1 MPTNQQPPQ
10 SSSSN
15 PVPQSQ
21 YGTLD
26 STQHA
31 WIDKA
36 PSSPTHFLSRASRRL
51 PELQQQLQ
59 LNPELTANE
68 QADGHLPTEREPLL
82 SYHSSKPS
90 SPLTSP
96 STQQA
101 PPQAHSANQH
111 RSGSNDSLSTSHSN
125 SHQQAL
131 STNSRPL
138 PAKKLGTFDG
148 VFLPTILSIFNV
160 VYFMRFGYCIGQIG
174 LLGTVCLLLIAYL
187 INILTVFSLSAIA
200 TNGQVRGGGAYY
212 LISRTLGP
220 EFGGSIGI
228 LFCLSQ
234 AMTAAMNIIGFVE
247 AMITITQLHLYRSH
261 QDTVNGDPQIQNT
274 STSVIRYFLKTAALL
289 GATFACIVLGKQ
301 KIFCSMTRSVSL
313 LLLFTLLSMLFSFI
327 NKSPFSDPVQHLN
340 YTSFSIATFK
350 KNLYPDFQFLDDGSS
365 TKIQVK
371 FSDYQRV
378 FGIIFPSLSGIL
390 AGSSLSGELGKPS
403 KSLPSGMISALISII
418 TVYLVTL
425 VCLSLTCAREAFT
438 VPNQLGFLNLIV
450 LQISSYPALMSL
462 GLLLCTLF
470 SSIMGI
476 TVCGKILQAVSR
488 DGLIP
493 IMKPFFS
500 QGSTIGDDPVYSI
513 LLCFIVC
520 QIALFCNV
528 SQLAIHITTISL
540 LVFAC
545 INLACFTL
553 RVAGSPN
560 FRPSFRLFSEW
571 TALLGL
577 ALALL
582 SMYLVGPVSAS
593 TSIIAMIT
601 LFVVI
606 HYSSPAKQWG
616 EVTQSIIYHQVR
628 KYLLRLD
635 ERKDNVKYW
644 RPQILLFTNDPRHDW
659 NQIVFCNSLKK
670 GGLYVLA
677 HIIKS
682 EFSPEAIKELQEQQL
697 NWLGLVDI
705 SNIKAFVDLTLAPD
719 ERVGARQLLL
729 TAGLGGMRPNI
740 CILGF
745 PTNLKWRGK
754 GKLVDNQTGSPTPL
768 LAKRRSDSS
777 ITVRGMVIEST
788 ADISID
794 CLGSLPTDSQ
804 RSETP
809 IKPTDFVGII
819 EDTLSLNKSIGLT
832 YNFQGMRLPESI
844 SRPQTVY
851 SNDHMGPPAD
861 GSFQGSNPDKGKRWI
876 DLWPILRAGPSAWE
890 TYTMVLQLGMIL
902 SMVPS
907 WRHYH
912 NLRVT
917 IFCEYDQEIAEERRR
932 MEKLMSD
939 LRIRATLRVVV
950 LANGQI
956 ESYECLVKGKT
967 VDMVAWS
974 KIERTLAG
982 DPWWETLKFM
992 RAQDYPPQSEASTPS
1007 TSRER
1012 SSSRSD
1018 SVCSASLDRNL
1029 LKKNAQTNNI
1039 RIKALHPLS
1048 RRTSNQ
1054 TSQSAQSG
1062 STATG
1067 DDDDDLILEEND
1079 GDDDTIAREAYNRNK
1094 KPVGLPDDPVGV
1106 QSKPATPRISIPNY
1120 GSTFEHQS
1128 LDLQS
1133 LSPSSLHNDIPS
1145 PPPQKRGN
1153 MSRAGSGSSVVSS
1166 SSSSSISVKLDNWI
1180 RSPGSFN
1187 PSHRNKSSQGLA
1199 SVLHRK
1205 KLFSKAPP
1213 EMVVEETAGQAEQ
1226 HQRKP
1231 QGSSS
1236 STSGKMK
1243 DRTPYL
1249 SSSSGGASTRSSS
1262 SSACPSDN
1270 LPPTPPPSFLP
1281 PVVELDFN
1289 SLPMHAQLIC
1299 LNELI
1304 RFHSDHSNQHSS
1316 STAIIFTSLPPPESG
1331 TSSSFEGSA
1340 RYLDQLE
1347 TFLNDLPPVLAIYAK
1362 QFTVTY
1368 VDHAHIS

>member
-1 MPTNQQPPQ
+1 MSAQQQ
-10 SSSSN
+10 ASSSSN
-15 PVPQSQ
+15 QPAPQHHHESSQ
-21 YGTLD
+21 
-26 STQHA
+26 QQA
-31 WIDKA
+31 WPDKP

-51 PELQQQLQ
+51 PELQLQLQ
-59 LNPELTANE
+59 LNPELPA
-68 QADGHLPTEREPLL
+68 TEPPLKDKLATETEPLL
-82 SYHSSKPS
+82 NHHHHHHP
-90 SPLTSP
+90 TSP
-96 STQQA
+96 SQSYQQQHHVISRHHTQS
-101 PPQAHSANQH
+101 P
-111 RSGSNDSLSTSHSN
+111 DSLSTGTPNSYYPQISAASN
-125 SHQQAL
+125 PTPTAH
-131 STNSRPL
+131 
-138 PAKKLGTFDG
+138 KKLNTFDG
-148 VFLPTILSIFNV
+148 VFLPTLLSIFNV

-174 LLGTVCLLLIAYL
+174 LLSTICLLLIAYL
-187 INILTVFSLSAIA
+187 INVLTVFSLSAIA

-234 AMTAAMNIIGFVE
+234 AMTAGMNIIGFVE
-247 AMITITQLHLYRSH
+247 AIINITQLHLYRSS
-261 QDTVNGDPQIQNT
+261 QDLTNGDPQIQNT
-274 STSVIRYFLKTAALL
+274 STFIIRYFLKTCALV
-289 GATFACIVLGKQ
+289 GATLACILLGKQ

-313 LLLFTLLSMLFSFI
+313 LLLFTLLSILFSFTI
-327 NKSPFSDPVQHLN
+327 KKPFYDSSQHLN

-350 KNLYPDFQFLDDGSS
+350 QNLYPDYQFSQNGNS
-365 TKIQVK
+365 TSIQAK

-378 FGIIFPSLSGIL
+378 FGIIFPSLSGVL
-390 AGSSLSGELGKPS
+390 AGSSLSGELRKPS
-403 KSLPSGMISALISII
+403 KSLPSGMISALIFII
-418 TVYLVTL
+418 IVYLATL
-425 VCLSLTCAREAFT
+425 LSLSLTCAREAFN

-450 LQISSYPALMSL
+450 LQISNFPGLASL

-470 SSIMGI
+470 SSVMGI

-493 IMKPFFS
+493 ILKPFFS
-500 QGSTIGDDPVYSI
+500 QGSLIGDDPVYSI

-520 QIALFCNV
+520 QIALFYTV

-593 TSIIAMIT
+593 TSIIAMIA
-601 LFVVI
+601 LFVAI

-659 NQIVFCNSLKK
+659 SQIVFCNSLKK
-670 GGLYVLA
+670 GGLYILA

-682 EFSPEAIKELQEQQL
+682 EFSAEAIKELQEQQL

-754 GKLVDNQTGSPTPL
+754 GKLVDKQPGSPTPVRM
-768 LAKRRSDSS
+768 KRRSDSS
-777 ITVRGMVIEST
+777 ITVRGVVIEST
-788 ADISID
+788 ADISVD
-794 CLGSLPTDSQ
+794 ALGSLPTDSQ
-804 RSETP
+804 RIETP
-809 IKPTDFVGII
+809 VRLTDFVGIL

-832 YNFQGMRLPESI
+832 YGFQGLRLPESI
-844 SRPQTVY
+844 SRPQADDL
-851 SNDHMGPPAD
+851 SPPVD
-861 GSFQGSNPDKGKRWI
+861 EGFQVSDSDQGKRWI
-876 DLWPILRAGPSAWE
+876 DLWPILREGESGWE
-890 TYTMVLQLGMIL
+890 TYTMVLQLGTIL

-907 WRHYH
+907 WRHHH

-917 IFCEYDQEIAEERRR
+917 IFCEYDEDIAEERRR

-950 LANGQI
+950 LANGNIQ
-956 ESYECLVKGKT
+956 SYECLVKGKT
-967 VDMVAWS
+967 VDVVVWS
-974 KIERTLAG
+974 KLERTLAG

-992 RAQDYPPQSEASTPS
+992 RAQDPPRSTETS
-1007 TSRER
+1007 TETTSRGR
-1012 SSSRSD
+1012 AASRSQ
-1018 SVCSASLDRNL
+1018 SVSSGSLDRNL
-1029 LKKNAQTNNI
+1029 LKKNSQINNI

-1048 RRTSNQ
+1048 RRGSHQ
-1054 TSQSAQSG
+1054 SSQSAQS
-1062 STATG
+1062 SVPPTG

-1079 GDDDTIAREAYNRNK
+1079 GDDDTIARAAYNRNK
-1094 KPVGLPDDPVGV
+1094 KPVGLPDEPAGV
-1106 QSKPATPRISIPNY
+1106 KSKATSHRITIPNY
-1120 GSTFEHQS
+1120 GSTFEQQS
-1128 LDLQS
+1128 LDLES
-1133 LSPSSLHNDIPS
+1133 LSPSSLHAHVS
-1145 PPPQKRGN
+1145 PPLPDRRGN
-1153 MSRAGSGSSVVSS
+1153 MSRAGSASSVSTSVS
-1166 SSSSSISVKLDNWI
+1166 INVDNWM
-1180 RSPGSFN
+1180 RSPDSLKMAN
-1187 PSHRNKSSQGLA
+1187 PNRLSKGLA

-1205 KLFSKAPP
+1205 KLLNKSS
-1213 EMVVEETAGQAEQ
+1213 EVMIEEPNNRQINSTEQ
-1226 HQRKP
+1226 RHRKLP
-1231 QGSSS
+1231 GNSSS
-1236 STSGKMK
+1236 ASGRMK
-1243 DRTPYL
+1243 DLNAPF
-1249 SSSSGGASTRSSS
+1249 SSS
-1262 SSACPSDN
+1262 SSSSEGGLSEPSSSSSCASGDA
-1270 LPPTPPPSFLP
+1270 PPTPAPSLLP

-1304 RFHSDHSNQHSS
+1304 RFHSDHPNNQSSS
-1316 STAIIFTSLPPPESG
+1316 STAIIFTSLPPPEPG
-1331 TSSSFEGSA
+1331 TSNSFEGSA

-1347 TFLNDLPPVLAIYAK
+1347 SFWNDLPPVLAIYAK
-1362 QFTVTY
+1362 QFTVT
-1368 VDHAHIS
+1368 ASL